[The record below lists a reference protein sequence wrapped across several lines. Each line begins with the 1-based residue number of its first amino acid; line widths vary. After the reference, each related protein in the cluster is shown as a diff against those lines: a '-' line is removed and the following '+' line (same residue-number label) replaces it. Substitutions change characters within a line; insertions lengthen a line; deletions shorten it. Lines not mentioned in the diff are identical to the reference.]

1 MVSKLI
7 KKLSRVQII
16 AFGFFGVIL
25 IGSLLLMLPFST
37 RSGQTTSYVD
47 ALFTATSATC
57 VTGLTPFDT
66 YTHWTLFGQ
75 LVILFMIQ
83 LGGIGFMTVITMATL
98 FMRHKIGL
106 QNRMLVMESAGTIT
120 LSGIGQLVRRIIA
133 GTAIIETTGAAILA
147 TQFVPEFGWLI
158 GLYYSFFHAISAFCN
173 AGFDLMGCIEPG
185 SSMINFNGN
194 AVVMVTLVFL
204 ILIGGIG
211 FFVWD
216 DILVCKAK
224 FKNYKIHTKLVLVLT
239 AILIVIPFVM
249 FFIFEYDHAFKGMDF
264 FDRILNSLFQTVT
277 PRTAGFSGI
286 DMTTLSEPGGMLTI
300 VLMFIGGNPGSTAGG
315 VKTTTIAVILLSTVA
330 YLQEDNN
337 VTVFKKRIEDKM
349 VRRACAIAFIYFMMI
364 FAAALVISWIEPLNL
379 REVLFEVVSAVATVG
394 LSMNVT
400 ATLSA
405 ASKVIVIVLMYA
417 GRIGA
422 LTFIMLLSK
431 RNKTAILKRPTGKI
445 MIG

>member
-1 MVSKLI
+1 
-7 KKLSRVQII
+7 
-16 AFGFFGVIL
+16 
-25 IGSLLLMLPFST
+25 
-37 RSGQTTSYVD
+37 
-47 ALFTATSATC
+47 
-57 VTGLTPFDT
+57 
-66 YTHWTLFGQ
+66 
-75 LVILFMIQ
+75 
-83 LGGIGFMTVITMATL
+83 
-98 FMRHKIGL
+98 
-106 QNRMLVMESAGTIT
+106 
-120 LSGIGQLVRRIIA
+120 
-133 GTAIIETTGAAILA
+133 
-147 TQFVPEFGWLI
+147 
-158 GLYYSFFHAISAFCN
+158 
-173 AGFDLMGCIEPG
+173 
-185 SSMINFNGN
+185 
-194 AVVMVTLVFL
+194 MVTLVFL

-239 AILIVIPFVM
+239 AILTVIPFVM
-249 FFIFEYDHAFKGMDF
+249 FFLFEYDHAFKGMNF

-364 FAAALVISWIEPLNL
+364 FAASLVISWIEPLNL

>member
-1 MVSKLI
+1 MLQKI
-7 KKLSRVQII
+7 KKKISRMHII
-16 AFGFFGVIL
+16 AGGFLAVIL
-25 IGSLLLMLPFST
+25 IGSLLLMLPIAT
-37 RSGQTTSYVD
+37 REGQTTDFID

-57 VTGLTPFDT
+57 VTGLVPFDT

-106 QNRMLVMESAGTIT
+106 QNRMLIMESAGTIT
-120 LSGIGQLVRRIIA
+120 LSGIGQLVRRIVA
-133 GTAIIETTGAAILA
+133 GTAIIESVGALILA
-147 TQFVPEFGWLI
+147 TQFVPEFGWI
-158 GLYYSFFHAISAFCN
+158 RGLYYSFFHAISAFCN
-173 AGFDLMGCIEPG
+173 AGFDLMGRLEPG
-185 SSMINFNGN
+185 SSMILFNGN
-194 AVVMVTLVFL
+194 AVVMLTLSML
-204 ILIGGIG
+204 ILVGGIG

-216 DILVCKAK
+216 DIIVCKAK
-224 FKNYKIHTKLVLVLT
+224 FKNYKIHTKLVLVST
-239 AILIVIPFVM
+239 AVLIVIPFVM
-249 FFIFEYDHAFKGMDF
+249 FFFFEYDYEFKEMNIF
-264 FDRILNSLFQTVT
+264 EKLLNSFFQTVT

-286 DMTTLSEPGGMLTI
+286 DMTTLSEPGGILTI

-315 VKTTTIAVILLSTVA
+315 VKTTTIAVILLSTIA

-349 VRRACAIAFIYFMMI
+349 VRRASSIAFIYFMMI
-364 FAAALVISWIEPLNL
+364 LVSAFVISWIEPIGL

-400 ATLSA
+400 PTLSA
-405 ASKVIVIVLMYA
+405 ASKVVIIVLMYA

-422 LTFIMLLSK
+422 LSFIMLLSK
-431 RNKTAILKRPTGKI
+431 RNKTAILKRPVGKI

>member
-16 AFGFFGVIL
+16 AFGFLGVIL

-57 VTGLTPFDT
+57 VTGLTPFDA

-147 TQFVPEFGWLI
+147 TQFVPEFGWLR

-185 SSMINFNGN
+185 SSMISFNGN

-286 DMTTLSEPGGMLTI
+286 DMATLSEPGGMLTI

-349 VRRACAIAFIYFMMI
+349 VRRACAIAFIYFMMV
-364 FAAALVISWIEPLNL
+364 FAASLVISWIEPLNL

>member
-239 AILIVIPFVM
+239 AILTVIPFVM
-249 FFIFEYDHAFKGMDF
+249 FFLFEYDHAFKGMDI

-364 FAAALVISWIEPLNL
+364 FAAALAISWIEPLNL

>member
-1 MVSKLI
+1 MLQKI
-7 KKLSRVQII
+7 KKKFSRMQII
-16 AFGFFGVIL
+16 AGGFLAVIL
-25 IGSLLLMLPFST
+25 IGAVLLMLPFAT
-37 RSGQTTSYVD
+37 REGQTTSFID

-57 VTGLTPFDT
+57 VTGLVPFDT

-106 QNRMLVMESAGTIT
+106 QNRMLIMESAGTIT
-120 LSGIGQLVRRIIA
+120 LSGIGKLVRRIVA
-133 GTAIIETTGAAILA
+133 GTAIIEAVGAVILA
-147 TQFVPEFGWLI
+147 TQFVPQFGWLR
-158 GLYYSFFHAISAFCN
+158 GLYVSVFHAISAFCN
-173 AGFDLMGCIEPG
+173 AGFDLFGQLEPG
-185 SSMINFNGN
+185 SSVILFNDN
-194 AVVMVTLVFL
+194 AVVLLTLSFL
-204 ILIGGIG
+204 IMIGGIG

-224 FKNYKIHTKLVLVLT
+224 FKNYKMHTKLVLVASAVLT
-239 AILIVIPFVM
+239 VVPFIM
-249 FFIFEYDHAFKGMDF
+249 FFFFEYDHAFEGMSLPQK
-264 FDRILNSLFQTVT
+264 ILNSFFQAVT
-277 PRTAGFSGI
+277 PRTAGFSGV
-286 DMTTLSEPGGMLTI
+286 DMSTLSEPGGILTI
-300 VLMFIGGNPGSTAGG
+300 VLMFIGGSPGSTAGG
-315 VKTTTIAVILLSTVA
+315 VKTTTVAVILLSTIA

-349 VRRACAIAFIYFMMI
+349 VRRASSIAFIYFAMI
-364 FAAALVISWIEPLNL
+364 LACSLALSFIEPLGL

-400 ATLSA
+400 PTLTA
-405 ASKVIVIVLMYA
+405 ASKIILVVLMYA

-422 LTFIMLLSK
+422 LSFIMLLSK

>member
-16 AFGFFGVIL
+16 AFGFLGVIL

-147 TQFVPEFGWLI
+147 TQFVPEFGWLR

-185 SSMINFNGN
+185 SSMISFNGN

-364 FAAALVISWIEPLNL
+364 FAASLVISWIEPLNL

-405 ASKVIVIVLMYA
+405 TSKVIVIVLMYA

>member
-1 MVSKLI
+1 MLQKI
-7 KKLSRVQII
+7 KKRFSRMQII
-16 AFGFFGVIL
+16 AGGFLAVIL
-25 IGSLLLMLPFST
+25 LGSILLMLPIAT
-37 RSGQTTSYVD
+37 REGQTTSFLD

-57 VTGLTPFDT
+57 VTGLVPFDT
-66 YTHWTLFGQ
+66 YTHWSVFGQ

-106 QNRMLVMESAGTIT
+106 QNRMLIMESAGTIT
-120 LSGIGQLVRRIIA
+120 LSGIGQLVRRIVA
-133 GTAIIETTGAAILA
+133 GTAIIETTGAILLA
-147 TQFVPEFGWLI
+147 TQFVPQFGWI
-158 GLYYSFFHAISAFCN
+158 RGLYISFFHAISAFCN
-173 AGFDLMGCIEPG
+173 AGFDLMGQLEPG
-185 SSMINFNGN
+185 SSMILFNDN
-194 AVVMVTLVFL
+194 AVIMLTLSML

-224 FKNYKIHTKLVLVLT
+224 FRYYKIHTKLVLVSTAVLT
-239 AILIVIPFVM
+239 VIPFVM
-249 FFIFEYDHAFKGMDF
+249 FFFFEYDHAFDGMNIF
-264 FDRILNSLFQTVT
+264 EKLLNAFFQTVT
-277 PRTAGFSGI
+277 PRTAGFSGV
-286 DMTTLSEPGGMLTI
+286 DMTTLSEPGGILTI
-300 VLMFIGGNPGSTAGG
+300 VLMFIGGSPGSTAGG
-315 VKTTTIAVILLSTVA
+315 VKTTTVAVILLSTIA

-349 VRRACAIAFIYFMMI
+349 VRRACSIAFIYFMMI
-364 FAAALVISWIEPLNL
+364 LGSSLVISWIEPLGL
-379 REVLFEVVSAVATVG
+379 REVLFEVVSGVATVG

-400 ATLSA
+400 PTLSA
-405 ASKVIVIVLMYA
+405 ASKIILVVLMYA

-422 LTFIMLLSK
+422 LSFIMLLSK

>member
-1 MVSKLI
+1 MVSKLV

-16 AFGFFGVIL
+16 AFGFLGVIL

-147 TQFVPEFGWLI
+147 TQFVPEFGWLR

-194 AVVMVTLVFL
+194 AVVMVTLAFL

-224 FKNYKIHTKLVLVLT
+224 FKNYIIHTKLVLVLT
-239 AILIVIPFVM
+239 AILTVIPFVM

-364 FAAALVISWIEPLNL
+364 FAASLVISWIEPLTL

-431 RNKTAILKRPTGKI
+431 RNKNAILKRPTGKI

>member
-1 MVSKLI
+1 MVSNLI

-16 AFGFFGVIL
+16 AFGFLAVIFA
-25 IGSLLLMLPFST
+25 GSLLLMLPFAT
-37 RSGQTTSYVD
+37 RAGQTTSYVD

-106 QNRMLVMESAGTIT
+106 QNRMLVMESAGTIA
-120 LSGIGQLVRRIIA
+120 LSGIGQLVRRIVA
-133 GTAIIETTGAAILA
+133 GTAMIETTGAVVLA
-147 TQFVPEFGWLI
+147 TQFVPKFGWLR

-173 AGFDLMGCIEPG
+173 AGFDLMGRIEPG
-185 SSMINFNGN
+185 SSMIKFNNN

-239 AILIVIPFVM
+239 AILTVIPFAM
-249 FFIFEYDHAFKGMDF
+249 FFFFEYDHAFREMGIFEK
-264 FDRILNSLFQTVT
+264 ILNSFFQTVT

-364 FAAALVISWIEPLNL
+364 FASALAISWIEPLNL

-405 ASKVIVIVLMYA
+405 ASKVIIIVLMYA

>member
-16 AFGFFGVIL
+16 AFGFLGVIL

-120 LSGIGQLVRRIIA
+120 LSGIGPLVRRIIA

-147 TQFVPEFGWLI
+147 TQFVPEFGWLR

-239 AILIVIPFVM
+239 AILTVIPFVM

-364 FAAALVISWIEPLNL
+364 FAASLAISWIEPLNL

>member
-1 MVSKLI
+1 MLQKL
-7 KKLSRVQII
+7 KKRFSRVQII
-16 AFGFFGVIL
+16 AGGFLLVIL
-25 IGSLLLMLPFST
+25 LGSVLLMLPFAA
-37 RSGQTTSYVD
+37 RDGQTTSYID

-57 VTGLTPFDT
+57 VTGLVPFDT
-66 YTHWTLFGQ
+66 YAHWSVFGQ
-75 LVILFMIQ
+75 LIILFMIQ

-106 QNRMLVMESAGTIT
+106 QNRMLIMESAGTIT
-120 LSGIGQLVRRIIA
+120 LSGISQLVRRIIG
-133 GTAIIETTGAAILA
+133 GTAIFETAGALILA
-147 TQFVPEFGWLI
+147 TQFVPKFGWI
-158 GLYYSFFHAISAFCN
+158 RGLYVSFFHAISAFCN
-173 AGFDLMGCIEPG
+173 AGFDLMGQLEPG
-185 SSMINFNGN
+185 SSMILFNDN
-194 AVVMVTLVFL
+194 AVVMLTLSAL

-224 FKNYKIHTKLVLVLT
+224 FRNYKIHTKLVLASTAVLT
-239 AILIVIPFVM
+239 VVPFIL
-249 FFIFEYDHAFKGMDF
+249 FFAFEYDHAFEGMKVSEKL
-264 FDRILNSLFQTVT
+264 LNALFQTVT

-286 DMTTLSEPGGMLTI
+286 DMTTLSEPGGILTI

-315 VKTTTIAVILLSTVA
+315 VKTTTIAVILLSTIA
-330 YLQEDNN
+330 YLQEDND

-349 VRRACAIAFIYFMMI
+349 VRRASAIAFIYFAMI
-364 FAAALVISWIEPLNL
+364 LASALVVSWIEPISM

-400 ATLSA
+400 ATLSS
-405 ASKVIVIVLMYA
+405 ASKIILVVLMYA

-422 LTFIMLLSK
+422 LSFIMLLSK
-431 RNKTAILKRPTGKI
+431 QNKTAILKRPTGKI

>member
-1 MVSKLI
+1 MLQKI
-7 KKLSRVQII
+7 KKRFSRMQII
-16 AFGFFGVIL
+16 AGGFLAVIL
-25 IGSLLLMLPFST
+25 LGSILLMLPIAT
-37 RSGQTTSYVD
+37 REGQTTSFID

-57 VTGLTPFDT
+57 VTGLVPFDT
-66 YTHWTLFGQ
+66 YTHWSVFGQ

-106 QNRMLVMESAGTIT
+106 QNRMLIMESAGTIT
-120 LSGIGQLVRRIIA
+120 LSGIGQLVRRIVA
-133 GTAIIETTGAAILA
+133 GTAIIETTGAILLA
-147 TQFVPEFGWLI
+147 TQFVPQFGWI
-158 GLYYSFFHAISAFCN
+158 RGLYISFFHAISAFCN
-173 AGFDLMGCIEPG
+173 AGFDLMGQLEPG
-185 SSMINFNGN
+185 SSMILFNDN
-194 AVVMVTLVFL
+194 AVIMLTLSML

-224 FKNYKIHTKLVLVLT
+224 FRYYKIHTKLVLVSTAVLT
-239 AILIVIPFVM
+239 VIPFVM
-249 FFIFEYDHAFKGMDF
+249 FFFFEYDHAFDGMNIF
-264 FDRILNSLFQTVT
+264 EKLLNAFFQTVT
-277 PRTAGFSGI
+277 PRTAGFSGV
-286 DMTTLSEPGGMLTI
+286 DMTTLSEPGGILTI
-300 VLMFIGGNPGSTAGG
+300 VLMFIGGSPGSTAGG
-315 VKTTTIAVILLSTVA
+315 VKTTTVAVILLSTIA

-349 VRRACAIAFIYFMMI
+349 VRRACSIAFIYFMMI
-364 FAAALVISWIEPLNL
+364 LGSSLVISWIEPLGL
-379 REVLFEVVSAVATVG
+379 REVLFEVVSGVATVG

-400 ATLSA
+400 PTLSA
-405 ASKVIVIVLMYA
+405 ASKIILVVLMYA

-422 LTFIMLLSK
+422 LSFIMLLSK

>member
-16 AFGFFGVIL
+16 AFGFLGVIL

-57 VTGLTPFDT
+57 VTGLTPFDA

-147 TQFVPEFGWLI
+147 TQFVPEFGWLR

-185 SSMINFNGN
+185 SSMISFNGN

-286 DMTTLSEPGGMLTI
+286 DMTTLSEPSGMLTI

-364 FAAALVISWIEPLNL
+364 FAAALAISWIEPLNL

>member
-16 AFGFFGVIL
+16 AFGFLGVIL

-147 TQFVPEFGWLI
+147 TQFVPEFGWLR

-239 AILIVIPFVM
+239 AILTVIPFVM
-249 FFIFEYDHAFKGMDF
+249 FFLFEYDHAFKGMDF

-364 FAAALVISWIEPLNL
+364 FAASLVISWIEPLNL

>member
-16 AFGFFGVIL
+16 AFGFLGVIL

-66 YTHWTLFGQ
+66 YNHWTLFGQ

-147 TQFVPEFGWLI
+147 TQFVPEFGWLR

-239 AILIVIPFVM
+239 AILTVIPFVM
-249 FFIFEYDHAFKGMDF
+249 FFLFEYDHAFKGMDF

>member
-16 AFGFFGVIL
+16 AFGFLGVIL

-57 VTGLTPFDT
+57 VTGLTPFDA

-147 TQFVPEFGWLI
+147 TQFVPEFGWLR

-185 SSMINFNGN
+185 SSMISFNGN

-364 FAAALVISWIEPLNL
+364 FAAALAISWIEPLNL

>member
-1 MVSKLI
+1 MLQKF
-7 KKLSRVQII
+7 KKKISRMQII
-16 AFGFFGVIL
+16 AGGFLAVIL
-25 IGSLLLMLPFST
+25 IGSILLMLPVAS
-37 RSGQTTSYVD
+37 RGGQTTRFID

-57 VTGLTPFDT
+57 VTGLVPFDT
-66 YTHWTLFGQ
+66 YTHWSVFGQ

-106 QNRMLVMESAGTIT
+106 QNRMLIMESAGTIT
-120 LSGIGQLVRRIIA
+120 LSGIGQLVKRIVA
-133 GTAIIETTGAAILA
+133 GTAIVETTGAVILA
-147 TQFVPEFGWLI
+147 TQFVPQFGWI
-158 GLYYSFFHAISAFCN
+158 RGLYISFFHAISAFCN
-173 AGFDLMGCIEPG
+173 AGFDLMGQLEPG
-185 SSMINFNGN
+185 SSMILFNDN
-194 AVVMVTLVFL
+194 AVVMFTLSML

-224 FKNYKIHTKLVLVLT
+224 FKNYKVHTKLVLVSTAVLT
-239 AILIVIPFVM
+239 VVPFVM
-249 FFIFEYDHAFKGMDF
+249 FLCFEYDHAFAGMDVF
-264 FDRILNSLFQTVT
+264 EKLLNAFFQTVT

-286 DMTTLSEPGGMLTI
+286 DMTTLSEPGGILTI
-300 VLMFIGGNPGSTAGG
+300 VLMFIGGSPGSTAGG
-315 VKTTTIAVILLSTVA
+315 VKTTTVAVILLSTIA

-349 VRRACAIAFIYFMMI
+349 VRRACSIAFIYFMMI
-364 FAAALVISWIEPLNL
+364 LGSSLVISWIEPLGL
-379 REVLFEVVSAVATVG
+379 REVLFEVVSGVATVG

-400 ATLSA
+400 PTLSA
-405 ASKVIVIVLMYA
+405 ASKIILVVLMYA

-422 LTFIMLLSK
+422 LSFIMLLSK

>member
-1 MVSKLI
+1 
-7 KKLSRVQII
+7 
-16 AFGFFGVIL
+16 
-25 IGSLLLMLPFST
+25 MLPFST

-147 TQFVPEFGWLI
+147 TQFVPEFGWLR

-185 SSMINFNGN
+185 SSMISFNGN

-239 AILIVIPFVM
+239 AILTVIPFVM
-249 FFIFEYDHAFKGMDF
+249 FFLFEYDHAFKGMDF

-364 FAAALVISWIEPLNL
+364 FAASLAISWIEPLNL

>member
-16 AFGFFGVIL
+16 AFGFLGVIL

-239 AILIVIPFVM
+239 AILTVIPFVM

-364 FAAALVISWIEPLNL
+364 FAASLVISWIEPLNL

>member
-16 AFGFFGVIL
+16 AFGFLGVIL

-147 TQFVPEFGWLI
+147 TQFVPEFGWLR

-239 AILIVIPFVM
+239 AILTVIPFVM
-249 FFIFEYDHAFKGMDF
+249 FFLFEYDHAFKGMDF

-364 FAAALVISWIEPLNL
+364 FAASLAISWIEPLNL

>member
-1 MVSKLI
+1 MLQKF
-7 KKLSRVQII
+7 KKKISRMQII
-16 AFGFFGVIL
+16 AGGFLAVIL
-25 IGSLLLMLPFST
+25 IGSMLLMLPVAS
-37 RSGQTTSYVD
+37 RGGQTTRFID

-57 VTGLTPFDT
+57 VTGLVPFDT
-66 YTHWTLFGQ
+66 YTHWSVFGQ

-83 LGGIGFMTVITMATL
+83 LGGIGFMTVITTATL

-106 QNRMLVMESAGTIT
+106 QNRMLIMESAGTIT
-120 LSGIGQLVRRIIA
+120 LSGIGQLVKRIVA
-133 GTAIIETTGAAILA
+133 GTAIVETTGAVILA
-147 TQFVPEFGWLI
+147 TQFVPQFGWI
-158 GLYYSFFHAISAFCN
+158 RGLYISFFHAISAFCN
-173 AGFDLMGCIEPG
+173 AGFDLMGQLEPG
-185 SSMINFNGN
+185 SSMILFNDN
-194 AVVMVTLVFL
+194 AVVMLTLSML

-224 FKNYKIHTKLVLVLT
+224 FKNYKVHTKLVLVSTAVLT
-239 AILIVIPFVM
+239 VVPFVM
-249 FFIFEYDHAFKGMDF
+249 FLCFEYDHAFAGMDVF
-264 FDRILNSLFQTVT
+264 EKLLNAFFQTVT

-286 DMTTLSEPGGMLTI
+286 DMTTLSEPGGILTI
-300 VLMFIGGNPGSTAGG
+300 VLMFIGGSPGSTAGG
-315 VKTTTIAVILLSTVA
+315 VKTTTVAVILLSTIA

-349 VRRACAIAFIYFMMI
+349 VRRACSIAFIYFMMI
-364 FAAALVISWIEPLNL
+364 LGSSLVISWIEPLGL
-379 REVLFEVVSAVATVG
+379 REVLFEVVSGVATVG

-400 ATLSA
+400 PTLSA
-405 ASKVIVIVLMYA
+405 ASKIILVVLMYA

-422 LTFIMLLSK
+422 LSFIMLLSK

>member
-147 TQFVPEFGWLI
+147 TQFVPEFGWLR

-185 SSMINFNGN
+185 SSMINFHGN

-239 AILIVIPFVM
+239 AILTVIPFVM
-249 FFIFEYDHAFKGMDF
+249 FFLFEYDHAFKGMDI

-349 VRRACAIAFIYFMMI
+349 VRRACAIAFIYFMMV
-364 FAAALVISWIEPLNL
+364 FAASLVISWIEPLNL